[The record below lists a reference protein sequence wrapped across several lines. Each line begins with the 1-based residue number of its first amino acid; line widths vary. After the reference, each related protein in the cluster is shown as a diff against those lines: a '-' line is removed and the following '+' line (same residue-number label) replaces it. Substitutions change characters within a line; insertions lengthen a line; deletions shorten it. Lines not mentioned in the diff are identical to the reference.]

1 MPAPDRAN
9 ESVIE
14 SNSVMGQYL
23 EKPLVFECQDHSL
36 YGILHSPLTDSRVGI
51 LIVVGGPQY
60 RVGSHRQFL
69 LLARDLADAGYP
81 VLRFDYSGMGDSDG
95 PQKTFDH
102 VDADIRAA
110 IDQFIEAQQSLEHIV
125 IWGLCDAASAA
136 LFYAYQDNRVKSL
149 VLLNPWVYTQEG
161 KAKAYLKYYYINRVL
176 SREFWSK
183 LMSGKFRFVDSIR
196 SLLSM
201 VVQTLGSGKQL
212 ESSVSSE
219 GGSLVS
225 AELPLPE
232 RMKQCLARFNGPVLC
247 ILSGHNDMTAQE
259 FKDLL
264 SIDQEWQQIFKSQ
277 RILRRDFP
285 ESDHTFSRAEWRNQV
300 ADWTL
305 SWINDLLTGKLPN
318 V

>member
-1 MPAPDRAN
+1 MGLNIGLA
-9 ESVIE
+9 VIV
-14 SNSVMGQYL
+14 S
-23 EKPLVFECQDHSL
+23 
-36 YGILHSPLTDSRVGI
+36 
-51 LIVVGGPQY
+51 
-60 RVGSHRQFL
+60 FL

-81 VLRFDYSGMGDSDG
+81 VLRFDYSGMEIQTVHKRRLTMSMRISE
-95 PQKTFDH
+95 QLL
-102 VDADIRAA
+102 IS
-110 IDQFIEAQQSLEHIV
+110 FIEAQQSLEHIV

-264 SIDQEWQQIFKSQ
+264 SIDQEWQQIFKANAYCAG
-277 RILRRDFP
+277 IF
-285 ESDHTFSRAEWRNQV
+285 RNQTIRSPGRNG
-300 ADWTL
+300 AIRL
-305 SWINDLLTGKLPN
+305 RTGLCHG
-318 V
+318 